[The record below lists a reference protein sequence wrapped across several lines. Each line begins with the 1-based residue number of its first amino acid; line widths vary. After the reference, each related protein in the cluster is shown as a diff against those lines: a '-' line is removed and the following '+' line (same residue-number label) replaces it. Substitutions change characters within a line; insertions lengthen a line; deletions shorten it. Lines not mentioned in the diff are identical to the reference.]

1 MPWCMLFAHNIVLVG
16 ESREEINKK
25 LELWRKALEAHDF
38 PIIRNKAEWS
48 ERWTDR
54 KVSKRWETKGL

>member
-16 ESREEINKK
+16 ESREEINEK

-38 PIIRNKAEWS
+38 RISRNKAEWS
-48 ERWTDR
+48 ERWTDI